1 MTPHAVKRLD
11 RELTTFVERLTA
23 GLGRSER
30 RTAMGQYITGL
41 LLDGERKSIE
51 PIAARLVDDAAQIEA
66 MRQRLQQCVSV
77 SAWDEATMF
86 ARLAQVLDRE
96 LPAVTAFVVD
106 DTGFPKKG
114 RHSVGVARQYS
125 GTLGRT
131 DNCQIATSLHLAG
144 ERGSGCIGMRLY
156 LPEAWTAD
164 HARCRAA
171 GVPETMTFA
180 PKWQHALDLLDAAL
194 VAGVRHHV
202 VLGDAAFGEVT
213 AFREALTARG
223 LAYVLRAPGSLVV
236 WPPSTRFAV
245 PARRSP
251 TGRPRSTRRPTA
263 PASPLTLTAVATTL
277 RHRRVTWR
285 EGSRGRQA
293 SRFAAVRVT
302 IAHRHAEGAG
312 PGPEVWLVSEWP
324 RDEPA
329 PTKYYLSSLP
339 APTPLRTLVQFGKL
353 RWRIERD
360 YQELKGELGLDHFE
374 GRTWAGFH
382 HHVALC
388 AAAHAFLALRR
399 ALFPPALNTLDHRGR
414 AATSASAALATGA
427 PMSAVSSTDQRR
439 ASAPRPFAHVIE

>member
-1 MTPHAVKRLD
+1 MTPHALKRLD
-11 RELTTFVERLTA
+11 RELTTFVDALTT

-51 PIAARLVDDAAQIEA
+51 PIAARLVDDAAEIEA
-66 MRQRLQQCVSV
+66 MRQRLQQCVVV
-77 SAWDEATMF
+77 SAWDEATVF
-86 ARLAQVLDRE
+86 ERLAQLLDRE
-96 LPAVTAFVVD
+96 LPEVTAFVVD

-114 RHSVGVARQYS
+114 HHSVGVARQYS

-156 LPEAWTAD
+156 LPESWTTD
-164 HARCRAA
+164 RRRCEAA
-171 GVPETMTFA
+171 GVPDNITFA
-180 PKWQHALDLLDAAL
+180 PKWQHALALLDAAL
-194 VAGVRHHV
+194 AAGVRRHV

-223 LAYVLRAPGSLVV
+223 LSYVLRVPSNLVV
-236 WPPSTRFAV
+236 WPPDTRFAV
-245 PARRSP
+245 PAGRS
-251 TGRPRSTRRPTA
+251 TSGRPRSTPHPTTPTA
-263 PASPLTLTAVATTL
+263 PLTLATLAATL

-285 EGSRGRQA
+285 EGSRGQQA
-293 SRFAAVRVT
+293 SRFAAVRVHL
-302 IAHRHAEGAG
+302 AHRHSEGAG

-324 RDEPA
+324 RGETA
-329 PTKYYLSSLP
+329 PTQFYLSSLP
-339 APTPLRTLVQFGKL
+339 GTTSLRTLVRFGKL

-388 AAAHAFLALRR
+388 AAAHAFLARRR
-399 ALFPPALNTLDHRGR
+399 ALFPPER
-414 AATSASAALATGA
+414 ARVDAR
-427 PMSAVSSTDQRR
+427 RR
-439 ASAPRPFAHVIE
+439 ASSPANDLAHASATLPVVSATDRQRASTTRAVSHVIR

>member
-1 MTPHAVKRLD
+1 
-11 RELTTFVERLTA
+11 
-23 GLGRSER
+23 
-30 RTAMGQYITGL
+30 MGQYITGL

-51 PIAARLVDDAAQIEA
+51 PIAARLVDHPAQIEA
-66 MRQRLQQCVSV
+66 MRQRLQQCVVV
-77 SAWDEATMF
+77 SGWDEATVF

-96 LPAVTAFVVD
+96 LPEVAAFVVD

-156 LPEAWTAD
+156 LPDAWTAD
-164 HARCRAA
+164 RARCRAA
-171 GVPETMTFA
+171 GVPETIRFA

-194 VAGVRHHV
+194 AAGVRHHV

-213 AFREALTARG
+213 AFRQALTARG
-223 LAYVLRAPGSLVV
+223 LAYVLRAPSNLVV
-236 WPPSTRFAV
+236 WPPGTRFAV

-263 PASPLTLTAVATTL
+263 SVAPLTLAAVAATL

-312 PGPEVWLVSEWP
+312 PGPEVWLLSEWP

-339 APTPLRTLVQFGKL
+339 ATTSLRTLVQFGKL

-374 GRTWAGFH
+374 GRTWTGFH

-399 ALFPPALNTLDHRGR
+399 ALFPPALNPLDHRRR
-414 AATSASAALATGA
+414 AAAFANAALATGA
-427 PMSAVSSTDQRR
+427 SMSAMPPTHLRC

>member
-1 MTPHAVKRLD
+1 MTPHALKRLD
-11 RELTTFVERLTA
+11 RELTTFVDTLTA

-51 PIAARLVDDAAQIEA
+51 PIAARLVDEEAQIEA
-66 MRQRLQQCVSV
+66 MRQRLQQCVVV
-77 SAWDEATMF
+77 STWDEATVF
-86 ARLAQVLDRE
+86 ARLAQTLDRE
-96 LPAVTAFVVD
+96 LPEVTAFVVD

-156 LPEAWTAD
+156 LPESWTTD
-164 HARCRAA
+164 QDRCRAA
-171 GVPETMTFA
+171 GVPDAVTFA
-180 PKWQHALDLLDAAL
+180 PKWQHALALLDAAL
-194 VAGVRHHV
+194 AAGVRRHV

-213 AFREALTARG
+213 AFRAALTARG
-223 LAYVLRAPGSLVV
+223 LSYVLRVPSNLVV
-236 WPPSTRFAV
+236 WRPDTHFAV
-245 PARRSP
+245 PTGRSTTGRRRSTPRP
-251 TGRPRSTRRPTA
+251 TTPTA
-263 PASPLTLTAVATTL
+263 PLSLAVLAATL

-285 EGSRGRQA
+285 EGSRGQQA
-293 SRFAAVRVT
+293 SRFAAVRVHL
-302 IAHRHAEGAG
+302 AHRHAEGAG
-312 PGPEVWLVSEWP
+312 PGPEVWLLSEWP
-324 RDEPA
+324 RDAEA
-329 PTKYYLSSLP
+329 PTKFYLSSL
-339 APTPLRTLVQFGKL
+339 AATTPLRTLVRFGKL

-388 AAAHAFLALRR
+388 AAAHAFLARRR
-399 ALFPPALNTLDHRGR
+399 ALFPPEQPRVDARRR
-414 AATSASAALATGA
+414 AAAPPSTLAYA
-427 PMSAVSSTDQRR
+427 PTTLPAVSPADGRR
-439 ASAPRPFAHVIE
+439 ASTAGAIPHVIR

>member
-1 MTPHAVKRLD
+1 LKRLD
-11 RELTTFVERLTA
+11 RELTTFVETLTT
-23 GLGRSER
+23 GLGRAER

-66 MRQRLQQCVSV
+66 MRQRLQQCVVV

-86 ARLAQVLDRE
+86 ARLAQTLDRE
-96 LPAVTAFVVD
+96 LPEVTAFVVD

-156 LPEAWTAD
+156 LPETWTSD
-164 HARCRAA
+164 RARCRAA
-171 GVPETMTFA
+171 GVPEPITFA
-180 PKWQHALDLLDAAL
+180 PKWQHALALLDAAL
-194 VAGVRHHV
+194 AAGVRRHV

-223 LAYVLRAPGSLVV
+223 LAYVLRVPHTLAV
-236 WPPSTRFAV
+236 WPPGTHFHV
-245 PARRSP
+245 PARRGT
-251 TGRPRSTRRPTA
+251 TGRPRSTPRPRA
-263 PASPLTLTAVATTL
+263 PTTPTSLATIAAAL
-277 RHRRVTWR
+277 PHRRVTWR

-293 SRFAAVRVT
+293 SRFAAVRVHL
-302 IAHRHAEGAG
+302 AHRHAEGAG
-312 PGPEVWLVSEWP
+312 PGPEVWLLSEWP
-324 RDEPA
+324 RDAPA

-339 APTPLRTLVQFGKL
+339 ATTPLRTLVRFGKL

-374 GRTWAGFH
+374 GRTWTGFH

-399 ALFPPALNTLDHRGR
+399 ALFPPIADAVDDCGDP
-414 AATSASAALATGA
+414 SASASLVAAAA
-427 PMSAVSSTDQRR
+427 PSLPVVSPMHQQPVSSTAR
-439 ASAPRPFAHVIE
+439 AVTHVIR

>member
-1 MTPHAVKRLD
+1 MTPHTLKQLD
-11 RELTTFVERLTA
+11 RELPAFVETLTA
-23 GLGRSER
+23 DFGRPER
-30 RTAMGQYITGL
+30 RAAMAHYITGL

-51 PIAARLVDDAAQIEA
+51 PIAARLVDRADQTQA
-66 MRQRLQQCVSV
+66 MRQRLQQCVVV
-77 SAWDEATMF
+77 SPWDAAEVF
-86 ARLAQVLDRE
+86 ARVARRLDRE
-96 LPAVTAFVVD
+96 LPAVRAFVVD

-114 RHSVGVARQYS
+114 RHSVGVTRQYS

-156 LPEAWTAD
+156 LPEGWATD
-164 HARCRAA
+164 RARCRAA
-171 GVPETMTFA
+171 GVPDTVTFK

-194 VAGVRHHV
+194 AAGVRRHV

-213 AFREALTARG
+213 AFRAALTERG
-223 LAYVLRAPGSLVV
+223 LAYVLRVPNHLVV
-236 WPPSTRFAV
+236 WPPGTRFAV
-245 PARRSP
+245 PARRGA
-251 TGRPRSTRRPTA
+251 TGRPRSTPRPTR
-263 PASPLTLTAVATTL
+263 PTTPLTLATLAATV

-293 SRFAAVRVT
+293 SRFAAVRVRV
-302 IAHRHAEGAG
+302 AHGHSEGAG
-312 PGPEVWLVSEWP
+312 PGAEVWVLSEWP
-324 RDEPA
+324 RTEPA

-339 APTPLRTLVQFGKL
+339 ATTSLRALVQFGKL

-374 GRTWAGFH
+374 GRTWNGFH

-399 ALFPPALNTLDHRGR
+399 SFFPSALDPLDHRR
-414 AATSASAALATGA
+414 RPPTPPSPAAASSLPMPVVWSA
-427 PMSAVSSTDQRR
+427 DQRR
-439 ASAPRPFAHVIE
+439 ASASRTVSNVIK

>member
-1 MTPHAVKRLD
+1 MTPSALKRLD
-11 RELTTFVERLTA
+11 RELTTFVDTLTT
-23 GLGRSER
+23 GLGRRER

-51 PIAARLVDDAAQIEA
+51 PIASRLVDDAAEIEA
-66 MRQRLQQCVSV
+66 MRQRLQQCVVV
-77 SAWDEATMF
+77 STWDEATLF
-86 ARLAQVLDRE
+86 ARLAQLLDRE

-156 LPEAWTAD
+156 LPESWTTD
-164 HARCRAA
+164 QDRCRAA
-171 GVPETMTFA
+171 GVPDTVTFA
-180 PKWQHALDLLDAAL
+180 PKWQHALSLLDAAL
-194 VAGVRHHV
+194 ASGVRRHV

-213 AFREALTARG
+213 AFREALTDRG
-223 LAYVLRAPGSLVV
+223 LAYVLRVPSNLVV
-236 WPPSTRFAV
+236 WPPDTRFVV
-245 PARRSP
+245 PARRSA
-251 TGRPRSTRRPTA
+251 TGRPRSTPRPTA
-263 PASPLTLTAVATTL
+263 PATPLALAPLAATL

-285 EGSRGRQA
+285 EGSRGQQA
-293 SRFAAVRVT
+293 SRFAAMRVHL
-302 IAHRHAEGAG
+302 AHRHAEGAG
-312 PGPEVWLVSEWP
+312 PGPEVWLLSEWP
-324 RDEPA
+324 RGAPA

-339 APTPLRTLVQFGKL
+339 DTTPLRTLVRFGKL

-388 AAAHAFLALRR
+388 AAAHAFLARRR
-399 ALFPPALNTLDHRGR
+399 ALSPPEHARVDARRR
-414 AATSASAALATGA
+414 APSPSSTFTHASAAL
-427 PMSAVSSTDQRR
+427 SALSAADGRH
-439 ASAPRPFAHVIE
+439 ASAARTVAHVIR

>member
-1 MTPHAVKRLD
+1 MTPQALKRLD
-11 RELTTFVERLTA
+11 RELTTFVETLTA

-41 LLDGERKSIE
+41 LLEGERKSIE
-51 PIAARLVDDAAQIEA
+51 PMAARLVDDAAQIEA
-66 MRQRLQQCVSV
+66 MRQRLQQCVVV
-77 SAWDEATMF
+77 SGWDEATVF

-131 DNCQIATSLHLAG
+131 DNCQVATSLHLAG

-164 HARCRAA
+164 RMRCRAA
-171 GVPETMTFA
+171 GVPKTITFA

-194 VAGVRHHV
+194 AAGVRHHV

-213 AFREALTARG
+213 AFREALTWRG
-223 LAYVLRAPGSLVV
+223 LAYVLRAPGHLVV
-236 WPPSTRFAV
+236 WPPGTRFAV
-245 PARRSP
+245 PARRGA

-263 PASPLTLTAVATTL
+263 PVSPLTLAAVAARL

-302 IAHRHAEGAG
+302 IAHRHAEGVG
-312 PGPEVWLVSEWP
+312 PGPEVWLLSEWP
-324 RDEPA
+324 RDEHA

-339 APTPLRTLVQFGKL
+339 ATTSLRTLVRFGKL

-374 GRTWAGFH
+374 GRSWNGFH
-382 HHVALC
+382 HHAALC
-388 AAAHAFLALRR
+388 AAAHAFLARRR
-399 ALFPPALNTLDHRGR
+399 ALSPPAIDTVDPRRR
-414 AATSASAALATGA
+414 AAALATA
-427 PMSAVSSTDQRR
+427 PAPASAAVSVVPSAHRRHASTARTI
-439 ASAPRPFAHVIE
+439 AHVIR

>member
-1 MTPHAVKRLD
+1 MTPHALKRLD
-11 RELTTFVERLTA
+11 RELTTFVETLTA

-66 MRQRLQQCVSV
+66 MRQRLQQCVVV
-77 SAWDEATMF
+77 SAWDEGTMF
-86 ARLAQVLDRE
+86 ARLAQTLDRE

-106 DTGFPKKG
+106 DTGFPQKG

-144 ERGSGCIGMRLY
+144 ECGSGGIGMRLY
-156 LPEAWTAD
+156 LPESWTSD
-164 HARCRAA
+164 QDRCRAA
-171 GVPETMTFA
+171 GVPDTVTFA
-180 PKWQHALDLLDAAL
+180 PKWQHALALLDAAL
-194 VAGVRHHV
+194 AAGVRRHV

-223 LAYVLRAPGSLVV
+223 LAYVLRVPSTLVV
-236 WPPSTRFAV
+236 WPPETQFTVPTRQSA
-245 PARRSP
+245 
-251 TGRPRSTRRPTA
+251 TGRPRSTLRPTDPTA
-263 PASPLTLTAVATTL
+263 PLTVAALAATL

-285 EGSRGRQA
+285 EGSRGQQA
-293 SRFAAVRVT
+293 SRFAAVRVHL
-302 IAHRHAEGAG
+302 AHRHAAGAG

-324 RDEPA
+324 RGETA
-329 PTKYYLSSLP
+329 PTKFYLSSLP
-339 APTPLRTLVQFGKL
+339 GTTPLRTLVRLGKL

-388 AAAHAFLALRR
+388 AAAHAFLARRR
-399 ALFPPALNTLDHRGR
+399 ALFPPEPTRVDARRR
-414 AATSASAALATGA
+414 APSSPSGLAHASATL
-427 PMSAVSSTDQRR
+427 PAVSTADGRR
-439 ASAPRPFAHVIE
+439 ASTARAVPYVIR